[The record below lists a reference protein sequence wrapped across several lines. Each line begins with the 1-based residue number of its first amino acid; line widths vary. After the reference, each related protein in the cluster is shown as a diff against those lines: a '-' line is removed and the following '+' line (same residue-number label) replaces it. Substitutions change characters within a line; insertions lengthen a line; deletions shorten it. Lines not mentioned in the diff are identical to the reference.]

1 MMRPAPARHPR
12 VPDPKKSGRALLALL
27 VTMAALLLAA
37 CGGGSGSDTAGDG
50 SNDEGGAGFP
60 VSIKHALGTAEIPSK
75 PQRIVTLG
83 QGSTETAIALGT
95 IPVGVEKYDWAA
107 GPDGHLPWVSEAV
120 KEKGAELPK
129 TFTGGTEPDI
139 EAIAEL
145 EPDLILATWSGLTAE
160 QYKVLSDLAPTVA
173 YPDKPWSTNWD
184 EQIRTIATAMGQP
197 ADADK
202 LIGDIETT
210 LADAAKSRPEYA
222 NTTFAYTYT
231 DGPGTLG
238 VFLPEEQRVA
248 MLTKLGLKVAPG
260 IAELPEAE
268 GTDSAI
274 IGLENADKIAA
285 ADLMFTFYSDPATRA
300 QIEAQPLYAQIPAV
314 QKKAVVAS
322 DDNAFVTA
330 SSMINPLTVPYAV
343 EKYLPLIDQ
352 AAANAGK

>member
-1 MMRPAPARHPR
+1 MPNHLRSSRPKAL
-12 VPDPKKSGRALLALL
+12 GRTLVTVLVTLFALLA
-27 VTMAALLLAA
+27 TA
-37 CGGGSGSDTAGDG
+37 CGSGQSGSEG
-50 SNDEGGAGFP
+50 SNTPEGDTAGFP
-60 VSIKHALGTAEIPSK
+60 VSIKHALGTAEIPAK
-75 PQRIVTLG
+75 PKRIVTLG

-107 GPDGHLPWVSEAV
+107 GPDGHLPWISEAV
-120 KEKGAELPK
+120 KEKGGELPK
-129 TFTGGTEPDI
+129 LFTGGTEPDI

-160 QYKVLSDLAPTVA
+160 QYKTLSDLAPTVA

-184 EQIRTIATAMGQP
+184 QQIRTIATAMGQP
-197 ADADK
+197 GDADK
-202 LIGDIETT
+202 LIGDIDST
-210 LADAAKSRPEYA
+210 LAEVAKSRPQYA
-222 NTTFAYTYT
+222 DVTFAYTYT

-274 IGLENADKIAA
+274 IGLENADKIAG

-330 SSMINPLTVPYAV
+330 SSMLNPLTVPYAAQ
-343 EKYLPLIDQ
+343 KYVPMIDE
-352 AAANAGK
+352 AITHAGK